1 MLDSEYSFSDIAHK
15 SIGKKPGIMLN
26 VLIALALFG
35 VLTLYMILFSRIA
48 ISIFGNPTVCENE
61 DPSDDVNCDSI
72 LMQKWFYIAI
82 LILI

>member
-1 MLDSEYSFSDIAHK
+1 MLGCEHSFSDIANK
-15 SIGKKPGIMLN
+15 TVGKKPGIMLN

-61 DPSDDVNCDSI
+61 DPLDDVNCNSI
-72 LMQKWFYIAI
+72 LN
-82 LILI
+82 